1 MTTTFPPTAHTN
13 DPEASHLAS
22 AIVANST
29 NTERIRAALLL
40 LLMEDPRP
48 AFRLEQ
54 AYYELRYM
62 NGWPSVTDVYSLR
75 RRLSELRIAGLIV
88 PVMDGDD
95 EVRETSPT
103 SGKSQTVW
111 RVA

>member
-13 DPEASHLAS
+13 DPDASHLAS

-54 AYYELRYM
+54 AYHELGHM
-62 NGWPSVTDVYSLR
+62 NGWPEVTDPYTIR
-75 RRLSELRIAGLIV
+75 RRLSELHTAGLIV
-88 PVMDGDD
+88 PVMVGDN
-95 EVRETSPT
+95 EARETWPT